1 MVELLLR
8 AIIPPYEDGLQ
19 QIMPKNLD
27 EIDHRILEALQADGR
42 ISNHD
47 LAERVGLS
55 PSPCLRRVRQLEDAG
70 VISGYVAL
78 LDPGALGLDV
88 TAFVRVR
95 LDQQGDRHLAA
106 FETSLVALPE
116 VMECYLM
123 TGESDYQLRV
133 LVHSLA
139 EFEDFLRHKLTR
151 IPGVAQVTSSFALRP
166 IVYRTDLPV
175 AAS

>member
-1 MVELLLR
+1 ML
-8 AIIPPYEDGLQ
+8 
-19 QIMPKNLD
+19 KNLD
-27 EIDHRILEALQADGR
+27 KIDERILAALQADGR
-42 ISNHD
+42 ISNQD

-55 PSPCLRRVRQLEDAG
+55 PSPCLRRVRQLEAAG
-70 VISGYVAL
+70 VISGYVTL

-95 LDQQGDRHLAA
+95 LDQQVDRHLVA
-106 FETSLVALPE
+106 FEAAVTTLPE

-133 LVHSLA
+133 LVRSLA

-151 IPGVAQVTSSFALRP
+151 IEGVAQVTSSFALRP
-166 IVYRTDLPV
+166 IVYRTALPV
-175 AAS
+175 AKT